1 MASCTLGPHAAS
13 STASVLHGEGSSI
26 RSQWVA
32 SVAVPLGETPCE
44 RASREQKA
52 DAIQSSSTKQVRNS
66 GPVRMNGDDAGVL

>member
-1 MASCTLGPHAAS
+1 M
-13 STASVLHGEGSSI
+13 
-26 RSQWVA
+26 A

-52 DAIQSSSTKQVRNS
+52 DAIQSFSTKQVRNS